1 MDQRGQISI
10 EYILL
15 VAIILAVVLVFA
27 TIITSQTEQNTIATT
42 AQLGASNATANMLF
56 TNYTQSPV
64 KVTSVT
70 MTTVTLPPDNIS
82 TNTSMVIHFS
92 GKITN
97 NATVFNS
104 IANSLIAA
112 GYTNIT
118 QTDSSLNLIKTTGI
132 GVRHIYFITLS

>member
-70 MTTVTLPPDNIS
+70 MTTVILSDNVS

-118 QTDSSLNLIKTTGI
+118 QTGSSLNLIKTTGI
-132 GVRHIYFITLS
+132 GIRHIYFITLS